1 MIRPQAMDA
10 LDFEAVRE
18 QFMAHATSSATREYI
33 ARLVPQT
40 DLTTIQIMQAQTDE
54 SLRLF
59 YRYQRPLLNHLF
71 PVHDL
76 LHFVA
81 ADGIL
86 EIETLMELAFLLE
99 NAKQVHQYLET
110 IEQPNEYPH
119 LWATLNHVYYERAV
133 VDKIWSVISE
143 DGKIKDSASSELR
156 RIRRAQSEAERSIRK
171 TMATIM
177 QKYASQLMEQIYTLR
192 NDRFVVPVRSEYK
205 NSFPGIIHGESA
217 TRTTIYIEPQEIV
230 VINNTLSDL
239 YVQEREEIQKILF
252 ELSQL
257 VKEHAPSVAHNAER
271 FIELDFLFAKAA
283 YAAEYDAIMPEL
295 NTDNVIDIKQGRH
308 PLIDAKHVVANDVR
322 IGKEYQTIVITGP
335 NTGGKTVVLKM
346 LGLFTIMAQ
355 LGLHI
360 PAREG
365 SQLAVFEQIFTEI
378 GDEQSIEQ
386 NLSTFSAHMQHV
398 VGILNDV
405 DEKSLVLFDELGSGT
420 DPKEGAALAI
430 GILEYVYQRGAI
442 TVATTHYPELKIYA
456 YESDHVMNASVIF
469 DVEKLMPTYQLELGM
484 PGHSNA
490 FDIAGRLGL
499 QADVLTTARRYID
512 EREENIDAVIRRFEE
527 EARKFVEVRTELAE
541 TKAKAEELEAQL
553 HAEYDRLDAQKER
566 ILDQARRE
574 ANKFVEDA
582 QKQSEAIIRE
592 IKEERHQLKD
602 HELVSARTRLK
613 GLKHETKNVEQE
625 RGKKQENYAVGD
637 LVYVKPLQSNGS
649 IIEQLKNDQWLVK
662 VGSFQTKVKT
672 DDLRFL
678 KAKEQK
684 KQEQNVRRKIESRA
698 GIQLDLRG
706 ERLADALDKLEK
718 YLDQAQL
725 AGYDQVAIIHGHGT
739 GALRTGVQEYLKQSP
754 IVKNF
759 RFGGEGEGGVGATIA
774 TLK

>member
-18 QFMAHATSSATREYI
+18 QFMTHATSSATRDYI

-59 YRYQRPLLNHLF
+59 YRYQRPRFNHLF

-99 NAKQVHQYLET
+99 NAKQVHQYLEM

-156 RIRRAQSEAERSIRK
+156 RIRRAQSEAERLIRK

-217 TRTTIYIEPQEIV
+217 TRTTVYIEPQEIV

-283 YAAEYDAIMPEL
+283 YAAEFDATMPDL
-295 NTDNVIDIKQGRH
+295 NIDNVIDIKQGRH
-308 PLIDAKHVVANDVR
+308 PLIDAKYVIANDVR

-456 YESDHVMNASVIF
+456 YESEHVMNASVIF

-512 EREENIDAVIRRFEE
+512 EREENIDQVIRRFEE
-527 EARKFVEVRTELAE
+527 EARKFVEVRTELAA

-553 HAEYDRLDAQKER
+553 HAEYDRLDVQKER
-566 ILDQARRE
+566 VLDQARRE

-625 RGKKQENYAVGD
+625 RGQKQNNYAVGD
-637 LVYVKPLQSNGS
+637 VVYVKTLQSNGS

-684 KQEQNVRRKIESRA
+684 KQEQNVRRKISSRA